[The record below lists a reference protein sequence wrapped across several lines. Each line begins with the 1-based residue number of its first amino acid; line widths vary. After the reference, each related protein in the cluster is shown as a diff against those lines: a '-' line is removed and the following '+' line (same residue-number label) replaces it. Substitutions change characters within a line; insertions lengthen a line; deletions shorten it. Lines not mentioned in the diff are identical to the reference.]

1 MTETLFHCKDAL
13 WTRLH
18 AALRGR
24 GLRYEPAGGGL
35 TLVDVAT
42 GQSLARSSLVG
53 PAT

>member
-1 MTETLFHCKDAL
+1 MAETLFHCKDAL
-13 WTRLH
+13 WPRLQT
-18 AALRGR
+18 ACARR